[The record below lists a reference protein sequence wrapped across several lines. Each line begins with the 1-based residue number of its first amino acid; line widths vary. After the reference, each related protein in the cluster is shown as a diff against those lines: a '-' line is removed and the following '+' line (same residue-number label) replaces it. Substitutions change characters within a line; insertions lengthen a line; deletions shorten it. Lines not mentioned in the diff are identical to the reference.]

1 MILFVT
7 TDRDIR
13 SISMPSK
20 EYGLVQSGILQ
31 AHSVTSE
38 YEDGFVYWTEK
49 GKEKAG
55 IFKSLVDGSARQ
67 YVISVGVE
75 TVEDLALDWIGRHIY
90 FADSSRKHIVACD
103 VHGTLCT
110 VVLSGELD
118 KPRAVAVYPEVRML
132 FWSDW
137 GSRPHIGSAGMD
149 GSKRKD
155 IITTDIIWPNGLAV
169 DETIQRIYWSDA
181 KLNRIESSR
190 TDGSNR
196 IILPVTVNHPY
207 AIDIFEN
214 MVYWCDPVD
223 HEVQSCDKFTGKNH
237 KVLMKEASL
246 TPTGIHIHHPS
257 KQRHS
262 SNPCWN
268 AFCSHICLLSPSWQG
283 FQCACPIGLKLNSDN
298 RTCDSNSVQ
307 EPSIIIASYMDLF
320 QVTHH
325 QIGKDSIVHL
335 PTRSLENVGA
345 LAFNPL
351 GHSII
356 YSDLSRKMILSMHLE
371 TQRETVLFENTELV
385 EGLDVDPYT
394 ENIYWT
400 EVAQGTLIIGH
411 QNHDGT
417 RERIVLARDLH
428 SPKGIALAPEL
439 GLMFVVE
446 GRISHVI
453 SVRHMDGTSRH
464 ELVQVYGSVSA
475 MAYDRKHLY
484 FSDSQ
489 RGTIERVTVNGT
501 ERTTLRAHLGS
512 PVAMDVSNDAVF
524 WLTQYSSRV
533 EWLYK
538 QEPKT
543 TRSFVVDTE
552 QDPSTQ
558 YRILSVVDSF
568 DYADEHVCLGHTGGC
583 SDICAPTPNGAK
595 CMCPPGKE
603 LAVDGHICHPISCPN
618 TTSTSDFFKCQSS
631 VCIPSKNRCDGFPDC
646 PMGDDEVNC
655 RNDSTTIEK
664 SVCTSLQFQCRSGG
678 CIAKA
683 FYCDGDYDC
692 FDQSDE
698 PASCPPHQCYS
709 DEVNCPNQRTC
720 IPRSVL
726 CDGQADCAGGW
737 DEANC
742 TQAAP
747 TCLPHQFNCKHG
759 RLCIPLSWVCDKDPD
774 CDDGEDEKNCNGNT
788 NTSLPLCPP
797 FYIRCPPQNDCV
809 PRRALCNGVFD
820 CDRRTDQELCS
831 KINEPTEVPEKD
843 DVECSSRQFNCYM
856 GSNECVSLSSR
867 CDCKFDSLLARM
879 KKVVSRAVRIC
890 SDVLE
895 NCASST

>member
-1 MILFVT
+1 
-7 TDRDIR
+7 
-13 SISMPSK
+13 
-20 EYGLVQSGILQ
+20 
-31 AHSVTSE
+31 
-38 YEDGFVYWTEK
+38 
-49 GKEKAG
+49 
-55 IFKSLVDGSARQ
+55 
-67 YVISVGVE
+67 
-75 TVEDLALDWIGRHIY
+75 
-90 FADSSRKHIVACD
+90 
-103 VHGTLCT
+103 
-110 VVLSGELD
+110 
-118 KPRAVAVYPEVRML
+118 
-132 FWSDW
+132 
-137 GSRPHIGSAGMD
+137 
-149 GSKRKD
+149 
-155 IITTDIIWPNGLAV
+155 
-169 DETIQRIYWSDA
+169 
-181 KLNRIESSR
+181 
-190 TDGSNR
+190 
-196 IILPVTVNHPY
+196 
-207 AIDIFEN
+207 
-214 MVYWCDPVD
+214 
-223 HEVQSCDKFTGKNH
+223 
-237 KVLMKEASL
+237 MKEASL

-664 SVCTSLQFQCRSGG
+664 SVCALHCSSNVAAVAALPRPSTAMVIMTVSISLTNPPAAHHINATRTKSTAPISALAFLVRFFATAKLIVLVDGTKQTAPRRRPLVYLINSIANTVGSVFHSVGSAIRIRIAMMVKTKRTAMVTQILHFRYVHLSTSAVHRKTTVYREEPFAMVSLTAIAEQIKNFVRRS
-678 CIAKA
+678 
-683 FYCDGDYDC
+683 
-692 FDQSDE
+692 
-698 PASCPPHQCYS
+698 
-709 DEVNCPNQRTC
+709 
-720 IPRSVL
+720 
-726 CDGQADCAGGW
+726 
-737 DEANC
+737 
-742 TQAAP
+742 
-747 TCLPHQFNCKHG
+747 
-759 RLCIPLSWVCDKDPD
+759 
-774 CDDGEDEKNCNGNT
+774 T
-788 NTSLPLCPP
+788 NLL
-797 FYIRCPPQNDCV
+797 RCP
-809 PRRALCNGVFD
+809 
-820 CDRRTDQELCS
+820 
-831 KINEPTEVPEKD
+831 
-843 DVECSSRQFNCYM
+843 
-856 GSNECVSLSSR
+856 
-867 CDCKFDSLLARM
+867 
-879 KKVVSRAVRIC
+879 KKMM
-890 SDVLE
+890 
-895 NCASST
+895 